1 MKIPEDV
8 LEILE
13 SPSNIKMIA
22 FVDDERNLSL
32 DPVEAVK
39 VIDESIIAIGCYCG
53 EDSRIEN
60 VKKNKPVTLAL
71 FEPDMIGFQLKGRIE
86 GTDDGG
92 ALSNRFEE
100 SGIVRTFKIRV
111 TEIYALTMAVAGER
125 VA

>member
-1 MKIPEDV
+1 
-8 LEILE
+8 
-13 SPSNIKMIA
+13 MIA